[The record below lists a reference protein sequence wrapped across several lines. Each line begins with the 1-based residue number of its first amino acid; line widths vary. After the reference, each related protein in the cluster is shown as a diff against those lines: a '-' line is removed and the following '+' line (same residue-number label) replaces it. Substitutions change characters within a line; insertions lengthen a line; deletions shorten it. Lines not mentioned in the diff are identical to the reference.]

1 MLSMSAELAARLAAA
16 VDDGCDVAAV
26 VKIEWPLPVG
36 DRWFSTRRMTLG
48 GGVVCE
54 PKLMEWPAIVKA
66 GVPTVLVPEALNE
79 SVTIK
84 LLNTP
89 ETWDGAEDAARLMDL
104 VAQAPLEGALV
115 WVGIVD
121 PRDAALGVGQVKWDN
136 CYKVDHVERSAQV
149 VEIYATDIL
158 LQPGEGPAA
167 WPISGSEFDEA
178 PEESLGQVRGA
189 VWGKVEGL
197 PLIPI
202 DVGRGAA
209 LAGEVDE
216 AEDEFEVSC
225 SLEGWPSVGWAWVDG
240 EMIYYA
246 GMDRAGKRLTMV
258 QRGVGWP
265 DTTPVA
271 HEAGA
276 RVREARTGFVSK
288 LKVALDAVATTCTI
302 EEVAGFPASGTVIIG
317 TEAISYATKGVGSL
331 AGCVRGRPIPTFAAT
346 HNAGAIVREVPTRD
360 GLQRY
365 RYLVAAAPV
374 SGISNIRGLDENN
387 NEVPVEIGVVELGT
401 FTTPKGKVW
410 SVVDL
415 SERVTLTKFA
425 QSVST
430 VPQEW
435 VKETDGRVDAVT
447 GFALPDGFKRW
458 TVTSVTSAALKLQA
472 PLVLDPTSGSQAAF
486 LKAMA
491 GQNVMGLEF
500 DAGWDAGLE
509 PRVVA
514 GRFKTARVVVQAQYN
529 KETTTKAW
537 IEIVKGGVP
546 VKSVAVAA

>member
-317 TEAISYATKGVGSL
+317 
-331 AGCVRGRPIPTFAAT
+331 
-346 HNAGAIVREVPTRD
+346 VREGAADSDVCGD
-360 GLQRY
+360 AQRWGDCAGSADAG
-365 RYLVAAAPV
+365 RVAEVPV
-374 SGISNIRGLDENN
+374 SGGGGSGERDFEHPRARREQQRSAGGDWGCGAGHVYHAEGEGVERG
-387 NEVPVEIGVVELGT
+387 G
-401 FTTPKGKVW
+401 
-410 SVVDL
+410 
-415 SERVTLTKFA
+415 SEREGDADEVCPEREHGSA
-425 QSVST
+425 GVG
-430 VPQEW
+430 EG
-435 VKETDGRVDAVT
+435 DGRP
-447 GFALPDGFKRW
+447 GGRGDG
-458 TVTSVTSAALKLQA
+458 VC
-472 PLVLDPTSGSQAAF
+472 
-486 LKAMA
+486 
-491 GQNVMGLEF
+491 
-500 DAGWDAGLE
+500 
-509 PRVVA
+509 VA
-514 GRFKTARVVVQAQYN
+514 GRV
-529 KETTTKAW
+529 
-537 IEIVKGGVP
+537 
-546 VKSVAVAA
+546 